1 MKSQD
6 ADGKDVAAPCEPAPC
21 RFGAFEFDPG
31 SHTLRRAGRRVRLS
45 SQPARILALVVRRGG
60 EAVTRDDIRRELW
73 GDGTHVDFEQGINQ
87 AIRHLRAALGDDPEV
102 PRYLETL
109 PRLGYRWIAPVS
121 RINGN
126 ESLPGRPPGSSLAAP
141 AAADAPPGAPAPG
154 GWRRAARSGLVPVIS
169 AAALVLLL
177 ASWARSPAPAA
188 RPMLAVLPFE
198 EPAGAGSSSGVADM
212 LTEELIGRVGRLYG
226 GRMGVIARTSAMSYR
241 GSGKGVPR
249 IARELGATHVLEG
262 SVTPAGS
269 RLLIAARL
277 VRVADQSPLWSASY
291 DRLPHETPDLP
302 SDLADR
308 IARALAL
315 NLLSEEDRALP
326 AARTSPEAW
335 ALYLE
340 AKSKLAERRPDD
352 ALAVLQR
359 VLTIDPGFAP
369 AYVALARAG
378 MVRPGPPRERE
389 PDVRE
394 ALERALSLDDGLVE
408 AHVMMG
414 DVRFYQDFDTAAAR
428 REYERA
434 LRLNPASAEA
444 WHHMAAVH
452 SVAGRH
458 EQAIDAVRRAL
469 SYDPVDPM
477 VSSDVG
483 WYFYWARQ
491 YEDAIEHSRRT
502 LAIRPGF
509 YWADRCILL
518 AYLMKGDREAA
529 ARQALAVMR
538 ETEGGT
544 ILASRSGPFDPDLI
558 LEDFWRQEFEQIST
572 EVSRRVRSPSD
583 LGMVELARGRN
594 DEALAAFERAYE
606 VRGGWILPFLT
617 VEPLADP
624 LRGDTRFEALL
635 ARIRTPR

>member
-1 MKSQD
+1 
-6 ADGKDVAAPCEPAPC
+6 
-21 RFGAFEFDPG
+21 
-31 SHTLRRAGRRVRLS
+31 
-45 SQPARILALVVRRGG
+45 
-60 EAVTRDDIRRELW
+60 
-73 GDGTHVDFEQGINQ
+73 
-87 AIRHLRAALGDDPEV
+87 
-102 PRYLETL
+102 
-109 PRLGYRWIAPVS
+109 
-121 RINGN
+121 
-126 ESLPGRPPGSSLAAP
+126 
-141 AAADAPPGAPAPG
+141 
-154 GWRRAARSGLVPVIS
+154 
-169 AAALVLLL
+169 
-177 ASWARSPAPAA
+177 
-188 RPMLAVLPFE
+188 MLAVLPFE
-198 EPAGAGSSSGVADM
+198 EPAGPGTSSGVADM

-262 SVTPAGS
+262 SVTPAGP
-269 RLLIAARL
+269 RLLVAARL
-277 VRVADQSPLWSASY
+277 VRIADQSALWSASY
-291 DRLPHETPDLP
+291 DRLPHEAPDLS

-340 AKSKLAERRPDD
+340 AKSKLAAGHPDD
-352 ALAVLQR
+352 AVAALQR
-359 VLTIDPGFAP
+359 VLAIDPVFAP

-378 MVRPGPPRERE
+378 MVRPGPPREGE
-389 PDVRE
+389 PGVRE

-408 AHVMMG
+408 AHILMG
-414 DVRFYQDFDTAAAR
+414 DVRFYQDFDTAASR

-444 WHHMAAVH
+444 WHHIAAVH

-458 EQAIDAVRRAL
+458 EEAIDAVRRAL

-477 VSSDVG
+477 VASDVG

-491 YEDAIEHSRRT
+491 YDEAIEHSRRT

-518 AYLMKGDREAA
+518 ASLMKGDREAA
-529 ARQALAVMR
+529 ARHALAVMR
-538 ETEGGT
+538 ATAGGA
-544 ILASRSGPFDPDLI
+544 IPAGGAGPVDPDLI
-558 LEDFWRQEFEQIST
+558 LEEFWRQEFEQIDA

-594 DEALAAFERAYE
+594 AEALAAFERAYE
-606 VRGGWILPFLT
+606 LRSGWILPFLT

-624 LRGDTRFEALL
+624 LRGDPRFEALL
-635 ARIRTPR
+635 ARLRTPR